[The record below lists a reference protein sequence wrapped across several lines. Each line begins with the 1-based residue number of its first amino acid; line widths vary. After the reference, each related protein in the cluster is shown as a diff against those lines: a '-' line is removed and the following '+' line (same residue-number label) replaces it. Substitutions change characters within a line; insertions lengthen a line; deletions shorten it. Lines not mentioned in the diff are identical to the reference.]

1 MGLQGG
7 ECDKGKE
14 GEAREGWRQC
24 LKRLPPCML
33 KEFKILSS
41 REEGGGKMVASGDGI
56 RSSSRA

>member
-7 ECDKGKE
+7 ECDKKRAG

-24 LKRLPPCML
+24 LKKAPTMHA

-41 REEGGGKMVASGDGI
+41 REEEVG
-56 RSSSRA
+56 RW